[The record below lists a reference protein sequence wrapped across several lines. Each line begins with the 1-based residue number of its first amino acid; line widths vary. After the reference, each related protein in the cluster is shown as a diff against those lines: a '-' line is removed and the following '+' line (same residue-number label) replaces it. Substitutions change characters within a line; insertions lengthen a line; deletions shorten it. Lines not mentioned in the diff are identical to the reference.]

1 MFQMN
6 GVVNWLI
13 NTLTIMPGLLVAIS
27 FHELAHGYMAYFL
40 GDNTAKSRGRLTLD
54 PLAHIDPIGFM
65 MLIFVGFG
73 WAKPVPVD
81 YRNFKKR
88 KRDVI
93 LVSLAGSGMNFILAI
108 VSAVLLALSMKFG
121 FNAMISKVIFYGMQY
136 NLVLGLFNLIPVPPL
151 DGSKVLASLLPTKY
165 EMKFYEYERY
175 FYFALI
181 LLLITGGLGK
191 ILMPPL
197 NWTMG
202 LLLNLAQ
209 TIVFA

>member
-6 GVVNWLI
+6 GVVNWII

-27 FHELAHGYMAYFL
+27 FHELAHGYMAYIL
-40 GDNTAKSRGRLTLD
+40 GDNTAKARGRLTLD

-81 YRNFKKR
+81 YRNLKKR

-93 LVSLAGSGMNFILAI
+93 LVSLAGSGMNFILAL
-108 VSAVLLALSMKFG
+108 VSGILLAVSMKLG
-121 FNAMISKVIFYGMQY
+121 LSALVSKIIFYGMQY

-151 DGSKVLASLLPTKY
+151 DGSKVLASLLPMKY

-181 LLLITGGLGK
+181 LLLITGGLGR

-197 NWTMG
+197 NWMMG
-202 LLLNLAQ
+202 GILNLAQ
-209 TIVFA
+209 TIVFF

>member
-1 MFQMN
+1 MFQTN
-6 GVVNWLI
+6 GVVNWVI

-27 FHELAHGYMAYFL
+27 FHELAHGYMAYIL

-54 PLAHIDPIGFM
+54 PLAHIDPIGFL

-81 YRNFKKR
+81 YRNLKHR

-93 LVSLAGSGMNFILAI
+93 LVSLAGSGMNFVLAI
-108 VSAVLLALSMKFG
+108 VSAILLALSMKFG
-121 FNAMISKVIFYGMQY
+121 INAIVSKIIFYAMQY

-151 DGSKVLASLLPTKY
+151 DGSKVLASLLPMKY
-165 EMKFYEYERY
+165 EMKFYQYERY
-175 FYFALI
+175 LYFALI
-181 LLLITGGLGK
+181 LLLLTGGLGR
-191 ILMPPL
+191 ILGPPL

-209 TIVFA
+209 TIVFF